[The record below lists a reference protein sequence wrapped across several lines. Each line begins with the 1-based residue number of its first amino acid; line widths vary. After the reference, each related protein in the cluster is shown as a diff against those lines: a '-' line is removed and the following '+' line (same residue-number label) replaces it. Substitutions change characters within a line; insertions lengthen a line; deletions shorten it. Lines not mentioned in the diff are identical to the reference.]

1 MSNPNLTR
9 LEVGQVIPAFTL
21 PGADG
26 MPHSPWDYKQREH
39 LLLLFT
45 RSSTTSETHGLLRA
59 FAQRHASFREEECS
73 ILAISPD
80 TVVANLG
87 TQEQFHLPFALLA
100 DPKHQVRLRYLG
112 QTIDASEANTNFPSS
127 LNCTTPTDTKLSQA
141 SFPVSFVL
149 ADRYSALYQMWI
161 AENEADL
168 PPIEELLESLYYLNK
183 LCTP

>member
-1 MSNPNLTR
+1 MSNANQPIGSR
-9 LEVGQVIPAFTL
+9 LEVGQIIPAFTL

-59 FAQRHASFREEECS
+59 FAQRYANFREEECS

-80 TVVANLG
+80 TVIVNLHA
-87 TQEQFHLPFALLA
+87 QEELHLPFALLA
-100 DPKHQVRLRYLG
+100 DSKGEVIARYV
-112 QTIDASEANTNFPSS
+112 EAWRAATRA
-127 LNCTTPTDTKLSQA
+127 PTDTKLYPSI
-141 SFPVSFVL
+141 VL
-149 ADRYSALYQMWI
+149 ADRYGALYQQWI
-161 AENEADL
+161 AESEADL
-168 PPIEELLESLYYLNK
+168 PAIEELLESLRYLNK